1 MPGMLKMLKMPL
13 DPETYSKFIAWDFK
27 ENGINPPMSY
37 DAYLVSMGYSWRREM
52 AARTIQRSPITQRW
66 WNMVFWRR
74 ERAARIIQRRWLD
87 MPMPRADR
95 AEVDEGGT
103 NDGKYR
109 PTSPTECETH
119 EEAGP
124 YTSTSHKGESLREF
138 ELRIEADSY
147 LHGRGFPKKT
157 IKAASVI
164 NRMSR
169 ACNTKRKR
177 KRSGGGAKRDSSSNK
192 RFHRDPDSE

>member
-1 MPGMLKMLKMPL
+1 MPQMPQMPQMPL

-27 ENGINPPMSY
+27 ENGVNPPMPY
-37 DAYLVSMGYSWRREM
+37 DVFLVSMGRSWRREM

-74 ERAARIIQRRWLD
+74 EKAARIIQRWLD

-164 NRMSR
+164 NRISR

-177 KRSGGGAKRDSSSNK
+177 KRVSVTTVSDSSSNK